1 MPDNN
6 LDPEQLQA
14 FNHGLQEI
22 SRILEIMGAI
32 MGSTG
37 PQFKD
42 LTRRLNMLSASAGGS
57 ATGFDRHSNSL
68 AANSAALDSNSATA
82 KEQAKAA
89 KAREKAWREEYEAQ
103 RRYGELFKG
112 AGNSVLSF
120 GNAALSA
127 GTNLTRFSGTVDQ
140 FGRTLSSFAST
151 FGTVG
156 KVVGLAVEAYT
167 FVTKKTLEYADNLL
181 AAKDDLADF
190 GAVGKLTS
198 GQIFQFG
205 KDAGYTSINMKDYAK
220 AVKSLGTDII
230 SLSGTVNGGVEE
242 FAKLAKM
249 TDEQRIN
256 YQAMG
261 WALEDVTKGFADF
274 IKLQNASGRVI
285 TEQQKRDGTLKKAME
300 EYIVNINELTSIT
313 GLQRDQAKDLMT
325 QATSQW
331 QFQLKMIE
339 LGEKRLK
346 IEERLK
352 DTSLTPPERKE
363 LEREKEA
370 INKREN
376 DSRNY
381 VTEMSNVSAVHGAVA
396 ARLIAT
402 EGRAIDSQ
410 MALMSPSGFKTN
422 QEIINGT
429 YKAGAGQQRALE
441 DLQSNY
447 KMMGGSFG
455 LAAAPANAALI
466 GADQSRANRLLGARM
481 GLKDMG
487 MGEVQ
492 GVANTVAGAVAG
504 TTPNKTAD
512 TNEKL
517 RDEMIVASLEIQRK
531 LDVALGKNATA
542 IEALVEEMKKMAGV
556 IRWATEH
563 QTAIQYGLM
572 GLGAAIL
579 GKFAWNVGTSVKN
592 GVAAGWEASKNLI
605 DKFGPGKKPLPSA
618 AEKVVEGVA
627 ETALPVATK
636 VAEGGAAAVKPGFLM
651 TAEEKIAERAAR
663 QAADA
668 AKLAGA
674 ESTTLGKMAGPMG
687 KVSKVAG
694 KLAVP
699 LAVAGG
705 VYQAATGYNEAA
717 DEERAGKITHA
728 EGNVKKGGAIGEGAG
743 TATGGIVGAVAG
755 QALIPIPV
763 VGALI
768 GGIVGSWVGGK
779 LGKEVGKVGGDL
791 LTDKDKKDKESDKDV
806 NMKLTGSFVE
816 MTKVTLAFTK
826 ALKEASDSLGGL
838 TNTKSGG
845 TAGGGT
851 AGGGGAGRGGGDATG
866 STSGN
871 GQTAMEKAI
880 AAGYTKEQ
888 AAGLVGN
895 LQQESGMNPTARNER
910 EGAQGIAQWRGERLE
925 AFKKKYGK
933 EVMYATLDEQMD
945 FVLHELE
952 TTEKKAGNLLKNA
965 KTAAE
970 AAAIVDKFYERS
982 AGTELAK
989 RVANANAIAGKQAI
1003 DAANAAATNPSV
1015 AQAASASKTDEAKPP
1030 VAQAVAATKTDEATP
1045 PVATAVPAKEEP
1057 IITITPTAEFK
1068 ETGAANANA
1077 NTPGKSVAANAKKK
1091 KVAPERP
1098 SGDKGGSAG
1107 INLATPGASSEG
1119 NAGEAEANPEKTGFA
1134 AKVKSILSMIDL
1146 SPKEARLDG
1155 KGTPSPA
1162 YPIKVTVPKSD
1173 ENESAA
1179 ETARLARFKK
1189 RTGGFYGDDAVEKR
1203 AAAKKERE
1211 DKEASATAAS
1221 REAARVAGMEQE
1233 NAATAAD
1240 NQKHGEN
1247 RRALPQQVASAGDID
1262 PKTLLPRTQKLA
1274 KGGIVSNTSSGS
1286 MVTLGDGPPGH
1297 KEAAIPLDP
1306 SSIVHKLI
1314 QPGSA
1319 ETLNKATDTMPIPAP
1334 VASPMSDMSSGLTV
1348 EMVEM
1353 LSQKLDT
1360 MIDKLSSGNDTQD
1373 KILMYS
1379 RA

>member
-14 FNHGLQEI
+14 FNHGLHEI
-22 SRILEIMGAI
+22 SRILEIMGAS

-37 PQFKD
+37 PQFRD
-42 LTRRLNMLSASAGGS
+42 LTRRLNALSASAGGS

-249 TDEQRIN
+249 TDKQRIN

-556 IRWATEH
+556 IQWATEH

-579 GKFAWNVGTSVKN
+579 GKFALNVGTSVKN
-592 GVAAGWEASKNLI
+592 GAAAGWEASKNLI
-605 DKFGPGKKPLPSA
+605 DKLGLGKGALPV
-618 AEKVVEGVA
+618 AEKVAEGA
-627 ETALPVATK
+627 AKTALPVATK

-791 LTDKDKKDKESDKDV
+791 LTDKDKESDKDV

-1003 DAANAAATNPSV
+1003 DAANAAAT
-1015 AQAASASKTDEAKPP
+1015 KPP

-1098 SGDKGGSAG
+1098 SGVD
-1107 INLATPGASSEG
+1107 
-1119 NAGEAEANPEKTGFA
+1119 
-1134 AKVKSILSMIDL
+1134 
-1146 SPKEARLDG
+1146 
-1155 KGTPSPA
+1155 
-1162 YPIKVTVPKSD
+1162 
-1173 ENESAA
+1173 
-1179 ETARLARFKK
+1179 
-1189 RTGGFYGDDAVEKR
+1189 
-1203 AAAKKERE
+1203 
-1211 DKEASATAAS
+1211 
-1221 REAARVAGMEQE
+1221 
-1233 NAATAAD
+1233 
-1240 NQKHGEN
+1240 
-1247 RRALPQQVASAGDID
+1247 
-1262 PKTLLPRTQKLA
+1262 
-1274 KGGIVSNTSSGS
+1274 
-1286 MVTLGDGPPGH
+1286 
-1297 KEAAIPLDP
+1297 
-1306 SSIVHKLI
+1306 
-1314 QPGSA
+1314 
-1319 ETLNKATDTMPIPAP
+1319 
-1334 VASPMSDMSSGLTV
+1334 
-1348 EMVEM
+1348 
-1353 LSQKLDT
+1353 
-1360 MIDKLSSGNDTQD
+1360 
-1373 KILMYS
+1373 
-1379 RA
+1379 

>member
-140 FGRTLSSFAST
+140 FGRTLSSFASKS
-151 FGTVG
+151 GKIG

-556 IRWATEH
+556 IQWATEH

-592 GVAAGWEASKNLI
+592 GV
-605 DKFGPGKKPLPSA
+605 
-618 AEKVVEGVA
+618 
-627 ETALPVATK
+627 
-636 VAEGGAAAVKPGFLM
+636 
-651 TAEEKIAERAAR
+651 
-663 QAADA
+663 AADA

-1045 PVATAVPAKEEP
+1045 PVAQAASASKTDEAKPPVAQAVAATKTDEATPPVAQAVAATKTDEATPPVAQAVPAKEEP

-1119 NAGEAEANPEKTGFA
+1119 NAGEAEASPAKTGFA

>member
-1 MPDNN
+1 MPENN
-6 LDPEQLQA
+6 LDPEQVRM
-14 FNHGLQEI
+14 FNESLYEVQR
-22 SRILEIMGAI
+22 SLSMMGASI
-32 MGSTG
+32 TG
-37 PQFKD
+37 VR
-42 LTRRLNMLSASAGGS
+42 TNYNTHTSAVKADTDSQRAH
-57 ATGFDRHSNSL
+57 TKSL
-68 AANSAALDSNSATA
+68 ADAYREQERWNNVASNTVRSI
-82 KEQAKAA
+82 
-89 KAREKAWREEYEAQ
+89 EA
-103 RRYGELFKG
+103 F
-112 AGNSVLSF
+112 AS
-120 GNAALSA
+120 AALSA
-127 GTNLTRFSGTVDQ
+127 GTNITKFDGAV
-140 FGRTLSSFAST
+140 GMVGST
-151 FGTVG
+151 ITDLAKSLGG
-156 KVVGLAVEAYT
+156 KTGLILGLFTEAIT
-167 FVTKKTLEYADNLL
+167 AQQKRVMEYGQSLL
-181 AAKDDLADF
+181 DAKDELASF

-198 GQIFQFG
+198 EQIFEFG
-205 KDAGYTSINMKDYAK
+205 KDAGYTSMNMKGYAK
-220 AVKSLGTDII
+220 AVKSLGVDII
-230 SLSGTVNGGVEE
+230 GLSASVNGGVAE
-242 FAKLAKM
+242 FAKLTEM
-249 TDEQRIN
+249 TDEQRLN

-261 WALEDVTKGFADF
+261 MSIGEVTQSNADF
-274 IKLQNASGRVI
+274 IKLQMMSGRVI
-285 TEQQKRDGTLKKAME
+285 TEQMKRDGSLKKSMD
-300 EYIVNINELTSIT
+300 EYLVTINELTSVT
-313 GLQRDQAKDLMT
+313 GLQRDQAKSLME

-352 DTSLTPPERKE
+352 DSSLGSAERKE
-363 LEREKEA
+363 LENQRDALKRREDQSVLA
-370 INKREN
+370 
-376 DSRNY
+376 
-381 VTEMSNVSAVHGAVA
+381 VTEARKWGPEQGAVA
-396 ARLIAT
+396 AKGIAT
-402 EGRAIDSQ
+402 EGVSLDTQMSLMIPSLNNVIQKTIEGTYTGGDMARAISQ
-410 MALMSPSGFKTN
+410 GIRDNIPTYG
-422 QEIINGT
+422 GT
-429 YKAGAGQQRALE
+429 
-441 DLQSNY
+441 
-447 KMMGGSFG
+447 FG
-455 LAAAPANAALI
+455 LVANQDLT
-466 GADQSRANRLLGARM
+466 NRTLGINSESLAEFTRRQ
-481 GLKDMG
+481 GLPDYG
-487 MGEVQ
+487 Q
-492 GVANTVAGAVAG
+492 GVRKEVRQDVTGAVAG
-504 TTPNKTAD
+504 TTPNRTGD
-512 TNEKL
+512 PEEKL
-517 RDEMIVASLEIQRK
+517 RLAGIELSLAAQRLSDMASAFEFKYVDKLIAEMKRQYEFLAAINKYLPAIALSLGV
-531 LDVALGKNATA
+531 LATLALGAGAVKGSK
-542 IEALVEEMKKMAGV
+542 ALVTGAKA
-556 IRWATEH
+556 
-563 QTAIQYGLM
+563 
-572 GLGAAIL
+572 LGGALGFGKAAKAAIP
-579 GKFAWNVGTSVKN
+579 V
-592 GVAAGWEASKNLI
+592 
-605 DKFGPGKKPLPSA
+605 
-618 AEKVVEGVA
+618 AEKVAEGA
-627 ETALPVATK
+627 AKAALPVATK

-728 EGNVKKGGAIGEGAG
+728 EGNVKKGGAIGEGVG
-743 TATGGIVGAVAG
+743 TAGGGWAGASMGAAIGTAIVPGIGTAIG
-755 QALIPIPV
+755 GLL
-763 VGALI
+763 GGLI
-768 GGIVGSWVGGK
+768 GAYGGGK

-791 LTDKDKKDKESDKDV
+791 LTDKDKESDKDV

-826 ALKEASDSLGGL
+826 ALKEASDALGGMS
-838 TNTKSGG
+838 TGGGGG
-845 TAGGGT
+845 TGGT
-851 AGGGGAGRGGGDATG
+851 AGGGGGGRGGGDATG
-866 STSGN
+866 STSSN
-871 GQTAMEKAI
+871 GQKGMEKAM

-895 LQQESGMNPTARNER
+895 LQQESGMNPTARNQL

-989 RVANANAIAGKQAI
+989 RIANANAIAGKQAI
-1003 DAANAAATNPSV
+1003 DAANAAAT
-1015 AQAASASKTDEAKPP
+1015 KPP
-1030 VAQAVAATKTDEATP
+1030 VAAAGTKPEETKP

-1068 ETGAANANA
+1068 ETSAA
-1077 NTPGKSVAANAKKK
+1077 NTPGKSTVAKTKKK
-1091 KVAPERP
+1091 AVAPEHL

-1107 INLATPGASSEG
+1107 INLAVPGASSEG
-1119 NAGEAEANPEKTGFA
+1119 IAGEAEAKPAKTGFA
-1134 AKVKSILSMIDL
+1134 DKVKSILSMIDL
-1146 SPKEARLDG
+1146 SPKE
-1155 KGTPSPA
+1155 KGTSK
-1162 YPIKVTVPKSD
+1162 YPIKHTVPKSGD
-1173 ENESAA
+1173 GPS
-1179 ETARLARFKK
+1179 RD
-1189 RTGGFYGDDAVEKR
+1189 FYGAEAIAAR

-1211 DKEASATAAS
+1211 SNEAAAS
-1221 REAARVAGMEQE
+1221 VAE
-1233 NAATAAD
+1233 D
-1240 NQKHGEN
+1240 NRKKEVQAEEN
-1247 RRALPQQVASAGDID
+1247 RKFAEQRAAIKVAIAEGNGNKGPAKTPADID

-1274 KGGIVSNTSSGS
+1274 KGGIVSNSSAGS
-1286 MVTLGDGPPGH
+1286 MVTLGDGPAGH

-1319 ETLNKATDTMPIPAP
+1319 ETLNKASDTMPIPAP